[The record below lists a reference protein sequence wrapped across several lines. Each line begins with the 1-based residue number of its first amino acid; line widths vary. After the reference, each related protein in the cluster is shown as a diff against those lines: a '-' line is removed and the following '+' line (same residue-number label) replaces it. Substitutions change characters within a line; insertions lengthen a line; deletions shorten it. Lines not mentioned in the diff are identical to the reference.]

1 MKKITLLLTT
11 LLALAWQLHALAT
24 EVPVLQQRW
33 AEIKYQQE
41 GDAQEQAWRQLSE
54 DARAAVQ
61 RAPDDLELRTW
72 YGIIVSSYAGAKGGL
87 GALSLAKEARDAF
100 QRVIDTNPSTLHG
113 SALTSLGVLYHKVP
127 GWPLGFGDD
136 DKARSLLIRGLKLN
150 PDGIDSNFFY
160 AEFLADEGETVQA
173 IEQLH
178 KAKAAPPRVDRPL
191 ADAGRQTEIDQLLAK
206 LTKG

>member
-1 MKKITLLLTT
+1 MKQMTLLFTV
-11 LLALAWQLHALAT
+11 LLALAWQLPVWAG

-33 AEIKYQQE
+33 AEIKYQQQ
-41 GDAQEQAWRQLSE
+41 GDAQEQAWKLLTE
-54 DARAAVQ
+54 AARGAVEN
-61 RAPDDLELRTW
+61 APDDLELRTW

-87 GALSLAKEARDAF
+87 GALSLAREARDAF
-100 QRVIDTNPSTLHG
+100 QLVIDKNPSTLHG

-136 DKARSLLIRGLKLN
+136 DKARTLLLRGLKLN

-160 AEFLADEGETVQA
+160 AEFLADEGEKGQA

-178 KAKAAPPRVDRPL
+178 KAKAAPGRPDRPL
-191 ADAGRQTEIDQLLAK
+191 ADAGRQAEIDQLLAK
-206 LTKG
+206 LGAG